1 MLLKKKLFKLNS
13 ILYPITFPIVNFLA
27 QFSSKVTEKFYGL
40 LMTIEWGRNPS
51 PEWMDHDQDYFY
63 QTRAKGKTFFL
74 ERGVLPK
81 IFISEIIDNNQ
92 GLSSL
97 NILDLCSGDG
107 FYSQFFL
114 HDIAKNITMID
125 LDPLALDRAKKRKQR
140 LPFLKNKSFN
150 YINADI
156 VSERIEN
163 ILLKKNIFLKYD
175 VIIFNAAI
183 EHFKEEQVFQI
194 LESCKKL
201 MSKKGLIF
209 GYTLVEDEEHVF
221 DHHELLFKTKND
233 LKKII
238 NKNFKNVECFQ
249 SISETRH
256 NLYFLAKNN

>member
-1 MLLKKKLFKLNS
+1 M
-13 ILYPITFPIVNFLA
+13 
-27 QFSSKVTEKFYGL
+27 
-40 LMTIEWGRNPS
+40 
-51 PEWMDHDQDYFY
+51 
-63 QTRAKGKTFFL
+63 
-74 ERGVLPK
+74 
-81 IFISEIIDNNQ
+81 
-92 GLSSL
+92 
-97 NILDLCSGDG
+97 
-107 FYSQFFL
+107 
-114 HDIAKNITMID
+114 
-125 LDPLALDRAKKRKQR
+125 
-140 LPFLKNKSFN
+140 
-150 YINADI
+150 
-156 VSERIEN
+156 SERIEN

-201 MSKKGLIF
+201 ISKKGLIF